1 MSKLGQIFT
10 TGVSNDIAVAFDDAA
25 NSGILDPVGTS
36 AYQVQGLAVDAA
48 KPNLQVFDLTANLDA
63 GSTAQAS
70 INAASAEIAP
80 FDAAEALTAP
90 QGSSYAQ
97 LVIDGNL
104 SGSIGGA
111 IENRPLTVSA
121 SAAPSFTY
129 THWTLASATET
140 RLDALTRLVTRAQ
153 LPQYENPPSLLPG
166 EATRFAAT
174 LQIDLGAEA
183 KYGQSF
189 DLAKAVSLFDGL
201 SAQLQATV
209 AYEIKASLGWSLY
222 EEMDV
227 VVANAQQEHAGW
239 VRVRIDRTRNKT
251 FTAGAT
257 FALNVAYDASSI
269 ADALEQAFQASPL
282 PRAIAIL
289 NTVAAGN
296 WDAIKT
302 SISDR
307 AANDLIALIAGT
319 SWKEAAANS
328 PDVTKALA
336 AINKVVSIYNGVD
349 AKVQQLWSSLL
360 LKVDLQPGSDLR
372 NTIDK
377 IAALDPQ
384 SPNLRQF
391 LSPEAQKD
399 LQMLEALS
407 GKSIEQLLVGSDAGV
422 SMAITRAVNLAQ
434 QLERVI
440 NDTPAEIMS
449 ALNTFSQEHGI
460 ASIVQWLAANAT
472 SLDALQAWGDAEIK
486 NVVTKAVGTAWDQID
501 PADLETVQTWA
512 QKILAEWNDLSTKL
526 ANAAK
531 YLQGELGFNLS
542 AELSRASEWAAV
554 LDFELDPTS
563 PAAVAAV
570 RANLPKGNV
579 HDMLVALD
587 AVASEA
593 WSIRESVITSRQL
606 KTGVTTALLSLL
618 GLSRTQTVSTQTFTE
633 SVVQITDAGRSATY
647 SGGFTQT
654 VTIDSTSSGCSVS
667 AVGEG
672 TDASRDPDAPFAS
685 PSREIHLTFSRNDTK
700 TSATTLQ
707 ALQTMLEDLGFFV
720 SAGTS
725 ATDTP
730 AGSET
735 AFTIDIVL
743 DENALAQLAEG
754 DGERNWNGDFR
765 NAAYRLFSDAM
776 VAGQQF
782 ATVVRS
788 DVFAETWTDTS
799 TTEFRQDPRAN
810 GIPYENRTLGIL
822 DDNLQFTAEF
832 IPVRM
837 LITRRPGGFGELD
850 KLQNALANP
859 GNLEQLAK
867 AGAAFFS
874 KAMLREW
881 NNPMFTF
888 WLVLARL
895 CRRSGAALA
904 TAKGLATLRSRQSAS
919 DAFGAPMQWSLT
931 AGTGVPCAQIK
942 ARKLFPFGG

>member
-10 TGVSNDIAVAFDDAA
+10 AGVSNDITVAFDDVA
-25 NSGILDPVGTS
+25 NSGIVDPVGTS
-36 AYQVQGLAVDAA
+36 AYQVQGLAVNAA
-48 KPNLQVFDLTANLDA
+48 RPSLQVFDLTANLGTDA
-63 GSTAQAS
+63 TAQAS

-80 FDAAEALTAP
+80 FDAAEVLTAP
-90 QGSSYAQ
+90 AGSSYAQ

-104 SGSIGGA
+104 SGSLGGA
-111 IENRPLTVSA
+111 IKNLPLTVSA
-121 SAAPSFTY
+121 SAAPAFTY

-140 RLDALTRLVTRAQ
+140 RLAALTRLVTSAQ
-153 LPQYENPPSLLPG
+153 LPQFANITSLLPG

-183 KYGQSF
+183 KYGDSF

-201 SAQLQATV
+201 SAQLKATV
-209 AYEIKASLGWSLY
+209 TYEIKASLGWSLY

-239 VRVRIDRTRNKT
+239 VRVRIDRTRNDT

-289 NTVAAGN
+289 NTVASGN

-319 SWKEAAANS
+319 GWKEEAANS
-328 PDVTKALA
+328 PAVAKALA

-384 SPNLRQF
+384 NPNLQQF

-422 SMAITRAVNLAQ
+422 SIAITRAVNLAQ

-440 NDTPAEIMS
+440 NNTPNEIMS
-449 ALNTFSQEHGI
+449 ALKTFAQEHGI
-460 ASIVQWLAANAT
+460 ASAIQWLATNAT
-472 SLDALQAWGDAEIK
+472 SLDAIQAWGDSEIK
-486 NVVTKAVGTAWDQID
+486 DIVTKAVGKAWDQIK
-501 PADLETVQTWA
+501 PADLQTVQTWA
-512 QKILAEWNDLSTKL
+512 QKLLGQWNDLSAKL
-526 ANAAK
+526 AKAAK

-542 AELSRASEWAAV
+542 VELSRASEWSAV
-554 LDFELDPTS
+554 LDFEVDPTN

-570 RANLPKGNV
+570 RANLPNGNV

-587 AVASEA
+587 TVASDA
-593 WSIRESVITSRQL
+593 WAIRESVVTSRQL

-618 GLSRTQTVSTQTFTE
+618 GLSRMQTVQTQTFTE
-633 SVVQITDAGRSATY
+633 SVVQITDAGRSASY

-654 VTIDSTSSGCSVS
+654 VTIDSTSSECSVS
-667 AVGEG
+667 AVAEG
-672 TDASRDPDAPFAS
+672 ADTSHDPDAPFTS

-720 SAGTS
+720 SAGTP
-725 ATDTP
+725 ATVTP
-730 AGSET
+730 EGSET

-743 DENALAQLAEG
+743 DETALAQLA
-754 DGERNWNGDFR
+754 DDNSQPNWNGDFR
-765 NAAYRLFSDAM
+765 NAAYRLFNDAM

-782 ATVVRS
+782 VTVVRS

-799 TTEFRQDPRAN
+799 TTDFRQDPRAN
-810 GIPYENRTLGIL
+810 GIPYEGTTLPVL
-822 DDNLQFTAEF
+822 DDSLQFTAEF

-837 LITRRPGGFGELD
+837 LIARRPGGFDELD
-850 KLQNALANP
+850 KLQRALANP
-859 GNLEQLAK
+859 GNLKQLAK

-895 CRRSGAALA
+895 CRTSGAALA
-904 TAKGLATLRSRQSAS
+904 TAKGLATLRSRQSS
-919 DAFGAPMQWSLT
+919 TDAFGAPMQWSLT
-931 AGTGVPCAQIK
+931 EGTGVPCTQIK
-942 ARKLFPFGG
+942 ARQLFPF